1 VTEHLP
7 EQAGR
12 GQMRASDADREHVAQ
27 VLREAT
33 GQGRLTFD
41 ELEERL
47 TRTYAAKTYADLE
60 EVTHDLPGPRVQAPA
75 TVGRGTFPAERFGG
89 SPGSKAAVAVMS
101 GARRSGPWV
110 VPPMFTAFAFMGG
123 VELDLR
129 QARFGQRE
137 VTIQAYT
144 FMGGVTIITGED
156 VEVDVSGFGFMG
168 GFEHGASGP
177 GAPGAPRVRITGF
190 AFMGGVDVRRRPL
203 PGGRDAAPPG

>member
-1 VTEHLP
+1 
-7 EQAGR
+7 
-12 GQMRASDADREHVAQ
+12 
-27 VLREAT
+27 
-33 GQGRLTFD
+33 
-41 ELEERL
+41 
-47 TRTYAAKTYADLE
+47 
-60 EVTHDLPGPRVQAPA
+60 
-75 TVGRGTFPAERFGG
+75 
-89 SPGSKAAVAVMS
+89 
-101 GARRSGPWV
+101 
-110 VPPMFTAFAFMGG
+110 MFTAFAFMGG